1 MALYEHNKR
10 VLTAEE
16 DKWFRENYGKI
27 SQNKIAKQL
36 MVSPNTVR
44 EIAIRLGLRESS
56 TFRYSSANA
65 PMPTIIEYGNN
76 YCMDCKHYLNGG
88 TCSRNGKMIGALH
101 KKSCFE
107 TKELR

>member
-1 MALYEHNKR
+1 MYGHNKR

-16 DKWFRENYGKI
+16 EKWFRENYGKL

-44 EIAIRLGLRESS
+44 EIAIRLGLRISS
-56 TFRYSSANA
+56 NFRYSAANA
-65 PMPTIIEYGNN
+65 AIPTIIEHGNN
-76 YCMDCKHYLNGG
+76 YCIDCEHYLIGG
-88 TCSRNGKMIGALH
+88 TCSRNGRITGALH

-107 TKELR
+107 SK

>member
-27 SQNKIAKQL
+27 SQNK
-36 MVSPNTVR
+36 
-44 EIAIRLGLRESS
+44 IAIRLGLRESS

-88 TCSRNGKMIGALH
+88 TCSRNRKIIGALH